1 MYCKSLSM
9 YSITFSNISVCKH
22 NILKRVCAMILC
34 YTRGR
39 CLPLWTNHWPVTAS
53 SPCRRLM
60 KGVYIHNASLLL
72 MWRGGE
78 RKSGHKLHM
87 HMAYWAYGGEVSSQL
102 FLLHS
107 FCSLVP
113 SVLSFSW
120 SEPPALWQKS
130 ASPSEGQASSCKGC
144 SLREDGLQ
152 VKWKAG
158 RLCRNSMG
166 NWLYK
171 ARTIIWVTSDTFPP
185 IPADILPPSCR
196 DLRLHAESLRLNI
209 DAHLS
214 QQHGSGSAGERWT
227 KSHAVEL
234 KSSAA
239 CFTEQNRQP
248 YGCLVLS
255 AQPPWEMVFVRVIKL
270 SHNPITSVIFMIQ
283 SLCLAGQL
291 DKC

>member
-1 MYCKSLSM
+1 MQEINERCINSQCIPAAY
-9 YSITFSNISVCKH
+9 V
-22 NILKRVCAMILC
+22 KR
-34 YTRGR
+34 GEKKK
-39 CLPLWTNHWPVTAS
+39 WTQAA
-53 SPCRRLM
+53 C
-60 KGVYIHNASLLL
+60 I
-72 MWRGGE
+72 WRTE
-78 RKSGHKLHM
+78 HM
-87 HMAYWAYGGEVSSQL
+87 EGEVSSQL

-152 VKWKAG
+152 VKLKAG
-158 RLCRNSMG
+158 RLCRNGMG

-209 DAHLS
+209 DAHL
-214 QQHGSGSAGERWT
+214 
-227 KSHAVEL
+227 
-234 KSSAA
+234 
-239 CFTEQNRQP
+239 
-248 YGCLVLS
+248 
-255 AQPPWEMVFVRVIKL
+255 
-270 SHNPITSVIFMIQ
+270 
-283 SLCLAGQL
+283 
-291 DKC
+291 

>member
-1 MYCKSLSM
+1 MWRGGKEKVDTSCM
-9 YSITFSNISVCKH
+9 HMDERRTEH
-22 NILKRVCAMILC
+22 ME
-34 YTRGR
+34 GR
-39 CLPLWTNHWPVTAS
+39 CLPP
-53 SPCRRLM
+53 P
-60 KGVYIHNASLLL
+60 
-72 MWRGGE
+72 
-78 RKSGHKLHM
+78 
-87 HMAYWAYGGEVSSQL
+87 L
-102 FLLHS
+102 FLLT
-107 FCSLVP
+107 CSLCP
-113 SVLSFSW
+113 FFLLKRATCIMTKICIFIRRAGELLQRLQLKRRWTLAFTS
-120 SEPPALWQKS
+120 LWKN
-130 ASPSEGQASSCKGC
+130 
-144 SLREDGLQ
+144 Q
-152 VKWKAG
+152 VKLKAG
-158 RLCRNSMG
+158 RLCRSSMG

-209 DAHLS
+209 DAHLL

-227 KSHAVEL
+227 KSHTAEL

-239 CFTEQNRQP
+239 CFTKQNRQP